1 MIPFIVR
8 RLVSLPVPLLL
19 VTFVVFVM
27 LRLSGDPSDLY
38 LPPDAS
44 SEQRIALQRDLGLDQ
59 PLLVQYGH
67 FLWGLTQ
74 GNFGRSLRY
83 EQPALSVV
91 LDRLPA
97 TIELTL
103 AGLLI
108 AILVAIPLGLLG
120 ARMVGRAA
128 DHAIVNISLFLQ
140 SMPSFWLGLVLITIF
155 GVQLQL
161 LPTSGRGGFWH
172 LLLPA
177 VTVSLFLLPQTLL
190 LTRASALDVLGEDYV
205 RSAWAK
211 GLPPLHV
218 FAIHVAPNALNPVI
232 SYLGLQV
239 GRLLGGAVITE
250 TVFAWPGLGQLSI
263 QGVFQRDMAIV
274 QASILVMA
282 ILITAANLI
291 ADILNGLLDPRIKM
305 S

>member
-8 RLVSLPVPLLL
+8 RLISLPVPLLL

-44 SEQRIALQRDLGLDQ
+44 SEQRAALQRDLGLDQ
-59 PLLVQYGH
+59 PLLLQYGH
-67 FLWGLTQ
+67 FLWGLAQ

-83 EQPALSVV
+83 DQPALAVV

-97 TIELTL
+97 TVELALT
-103 AGLLI
+103 GLLI
-108 AILVAIPLGLLG
+108 AILVAIPLGLLS
-120 ARMVGRAA
+120 ARMVGRAV
-128 DHAIVNISLFLQ
+128 DHAIVNVSLFLQ

-161 LPTSGRGGFWH
+161 LPTSGRGGFGH

-177 VTVSLFLLPQTLL
+177 VTVSLFLLPQALL

-211 GLPPLHV
+211 GLPPLQV
-218 FAIHVAPNALNPVI
+218 FAVHVAPNALNPVI

-291 ADILNGLLDPRIKM
+291 ADILNGLLDPRIKL